1 MDLDIAE
8 VVDII
13 RQGGKFL
20 ISSDGGKITGLE
32 KVRKNQFLLTIE
44 EFKELAKEAGCID
57 ETESKLQ
64 EFTCRLNNG
73 NGASQRHGVKPM
85 AQQLH
90 LIKQTQ

>member
-20 ISSDGGKITGLE
+20 ISSEEGKITGIE

-44 EFKELAKEAGCID
+44 EFKELYKDAGCID

-64 EFTCRLNNG
+64 
-73 NGASQRHGVKPM
+73 
-85 AQQLH
+85 
-90 LIKQTQ
+90 

>member
-1 MDLDIAE
+1 MRLYVAQGDEVDLDIAE

-20 ISSDGGKITGLE
+20 ISSEEGKIIGIE

-44 EFKELAKEAGCID
+44 EFKELSKDAGCID

-64 EFTCRLNNG
+64 
-73 NGASQRHGVKPM
+73 
-85 AQQLH
+85 
-90 LIKQTQ
+90 

>member
-1 MDLDIAE
+1 MLSPDYIFASVCRSGGDEVELDIAE

-20 ISSDGGKITGLE
+20 ISSEEGKITGLE

-44 EFKELAKEAGCID
+44 EFKELSKDAGCID

-64 EFTCRLNNG
+64 
-73 NGASQRHGVKPM
+73 
-85 AQQLH
+85 
-90 LIKQTQ
+90 

>member
-1 MDLDIAE
+1 MRLYVAQGDEVELDIAE

-20 ISSDGGKITGLE
+20 ISSEEGKITGLE

-44 EFKELAKEAGCID
+44 EFKELSKDAGCID

-64 EFTCRLNNG
+64 
-73 NGASQRHGVKPM
+73 
-85 AQQLH
+85 
-90 LIKQTQ
+90 

>member
-1 MDLDIAE
+1 MLSPDFIFLRLFVAQGDEVELDIAE

-20 ISSDGGKITGLE
+20 ISSEEGKITGLE

-44 EFKELAKEAGCID
+44 EFKELSKEAGCID

-64 EFTCRLNNG
+64 
-73 NGASQRHGVKPM
+73 
-85 AQQLH
+85 
-90 LIKQTQ
+90 

>member
-1 MDLDIAE
+1 LRLYVAQGDEVDLDIAE

-20 ISSDGGKITGLE
+20 ISSEEGKITGIE

-44 EFKELAKEAGCID
+44 EFKELSQDAGCID

-64 EFTCRLNNG
+64 
-73 NGASQRHGVKPM
+73 
-85 AQQLH
+85 
-90 LIKQTQ
+90 

>member
-1 MDLDIAE
+1 MSLRGMKWISISPKWWTLSGRA
-8 VVDII
+8 
-13 RQGGKFL
+13 GSFL

-64 EFTCRLNNG
+64 
-73 NGASQRHGVKPM
+73 
-85 AQQLH
+85 
-90 LIKQTQ
+90 

>member
-1 MDLDIAE
+1 MLSPDYILRLYVAQGDEVDLDIAE

-20 ISSDGGKITGLE
+20 ISSEEGKITGLE

-44 EFKELAKEAGCID
+44 EFKELSKDSVCID

-64 EFTCRLNNG
+64 
-73 NGASQRHGVKPM
+73 
-85 AQQLH
+85 
-90 LIKQTQ
+90 

>member
-1 MDLDIAE
+1 MLSPDYILRLYVAQGDEVDLDIAE

-20 ISSDGGKITGLE
+20 ISSEEGKITGLE

-44 EFKELAKEAGCID
+44 EFKELSKDSGCID

-64 EFTCRLNNG
+64 
-73 NGASQRHGVKPM
+73 
-85 AQQLH
+85 
-90 LIKQTQ
+90 

>member
-1 MDLDIAE
+1 MRLYVAQGDEVDLDIAE

-20 ISSDGGKITGLE
+20 ISSEEGKITGIE

-44 EFKELAKEAGCID
+44 EFKELSQDAGCID

-64 EFTCRLNNG
+64 
-73 NGASQRHGVKPM
+73 
-85 AQQLH
+85 
-90 LIKQTQ
+90 

>member
-32 KVRKNQFLLTIE
+32 KVRKNQFLLT
-44 EFKELAKEAGCID
+44 FKELAKEAGCID

-64 EFTCRLNNG
+64 
-73 NGASQRHGVKPM
+73 
-85 AQQLH
+85 
-90 LIKQTQ
+90 

>member
-44 EFKELAKEAGCID
+44 EFKELALTILELVIGWLM
-57 ETESKLQ
+57 S
-64 EFTCRLNNG
+64 
-73 NGASQRHGVKPM
+73 M
-85 AQQLH
+85 
-90 LIKQTQ
+90 

>member
-1 MDLDIAE
+1 MRLYVAQGDEVDIDIAE

-32 KVRKNQFLLTIE
+32 KVRKNQFLMTIE

-64 EFTCRLNNG
+64 
-73 NGASQRHGVKPM
+73 
-85 AQQLH
+85 
-90 LIKQTQ
+90 

>member
-1 MDLDIAE
+1 MRLYVAQGDEVDLDIAE

-20 ISSDGGKITGLE
+20 ISSEEGKITGIE

-44 EFKELAKEAGCID
+44 EFKELSKDAGCIE

-64 EFTCRLNNG
+64 
-73 NGASQRHGVKPM
+73 
-85 AQQLH
+85 
-90 LIKQTQ
+90 

>member
-1 MDLDIAE
+1 MRLYVAQGDEVDLDIAE

-32 KVRKNQFLLTIE
+32 KVSKSQFLLTIE

-64 EFTCRLNNG
+64 
-73 NGASQRHGVKPM
+73 
-85 AQQLH
+85 
-90 LIKQTQ
+90 